1 MNVGFIGVGAMGQG
15 MVRNLL
21 QAGHAVT
28 IYNRTRGRA
37 EALAANGAVVVA
49 TAADVCRASEIVIS
63 MLADDRAVEALVF
76 GEDEFLQALAPNA
89 VHVSMATISVAL
101 GERLTQ
107 AHASAG
113 SVYVSAPVFGRP
125 PAAASAQLFVIA
137 GGPAAALARCQPL
150 FDAMGQRTFVVG
162 ERPAAANI
170 VKISGNF
177 MLASL
182 IETLG
187 EAFALTR
194 KHGIDPEQ
202 FLEVLTN
209 SIFPAPVY
217 KNYGGMI
224 ARDTYEPA
232 GFKLALGLKDI
243 RLALAAADGV
253 TMPMPAASVIR
264 DQYLTAMTRG
274 YQDLDWAA
282 LGRVCADDAGLASK
296 R

>member
-76 GEDEFLQALAPNA
+76 GEDKFLQALAPNA